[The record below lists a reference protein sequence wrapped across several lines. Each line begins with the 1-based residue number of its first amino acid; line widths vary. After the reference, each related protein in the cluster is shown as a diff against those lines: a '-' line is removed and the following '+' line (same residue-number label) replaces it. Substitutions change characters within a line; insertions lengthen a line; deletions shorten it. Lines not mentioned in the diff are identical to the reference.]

1 MDHDYEVGE
10 GVPSV
15 EEYRH
20 LRGST
25 GLGAKSVEASALGLP
40 NTWFGVLV
48 RHGGEPIGMG
58 RIIGDGG
65 CFFQVVDICVLPE
78 HQGRG
83 LGRRIMA
90 ALTEEMDR
98 RMPEGAYVSL
108 IADGEARHLYQKF
121 GFREVMPESV
131 GMARIFLA
139 AS

>member
-1 MDHDYEVGE
+1 MDHEYEVRE

-15 EEYRH
+15 DEYRH
-20 LRGST
+20 LRGAS

-48 RHGGEPIGMG
+48 ASGGETVGMG

-83 LGRRIMA
+83 LGKRVMA
-90 ALTEEMDR
+90 ALTAEMEA

-108 IADGEARHLYQKF
+108 IADGEARRLYAQY
-121 GFREVMPESV
+121 GFAEVMPESV
-131 GMARIFLA
+131 GMARLFM
-139 AS
+139 